1 MLFTSRIVAAG
12 AAMALVALAQAQSPP
27 PQPKDG
33 ADPQAPVVVTGK
45 RPDIDLSAPK
55 PMLHGGEWRFSRV
68 PTGTRPIDFTTCLQN
83 DDLETALRRIA
94 AEKSSQPSGQ
104 RALCGAMKLTIAN
117 GRIVGRRSCLQ
128 AHGMGTSHSDVE
140 YSLSGRYDAHKLT
153 FNATAAEITDG
164 FSESPRFV
172 PRPKMLGWHVTAT
185 RVGDCPLRPDVRVRT
200 IDEASSLLFSPDV
213 SGSEL
218 DGL

>member
-1 MLFTSRIVAAG
+1 MVFTSRLAAAG
-12 AAMALVALAQAQSPP
+12 AAMALVTLPQAQTPP
-27 PQPKDG
+27 PQPENG
-33 ADPQAPVVVTGK
+33 DPQAPVVVTGQ

-55 PMLHGGEWRFSRV
+55 PMLHGGQWRFSRV

-83 DDLETALRRIA
+83 DDLETALRRMA
-94 AEKSSQPSGQ
+94 AEKSNQPSGQ
-104 RALCGAMKLTIAN
+104 RALCGAMKLTIAG

-128 AHGMGTSHSDVE
+128 AHGMGTSHSDIE

-153 FNATAAEITDG
+153 LNATAAEITDG
-164 FSESPRFV
+164 FAESPRSA

-185 RVGDCPLRPDVRVRT
+185 RLGDCPLHPDVRVRT
-200 IDEASSLLFSPDV
+200 IDEASSMLFSPDV